1 MRCSSGEIR
10 GLFVEG
16 VSNAFLLMYGFC
28 SNNAFY
34 STSLLLTMFLFL
46 LTPVNTWDRYYFE
59 SVVSLVLL
67 IKVCVIKRTSNFVLY
82 SSKHEEVTFSHELI
96 FVFIPY
102 FVGVIL
108 SRKCQKC
115 GGLAKKY
122 DKGGRGKGK
131 VFLIRG
137 VVQISFL
144 IWYGITV

>member
-67 IKVCVIKRTSNFVLY
+67 IKAFVIKRASNFVLY

-102 FVGVIL
+102 LLVWYYQENVRSVGVW
-108 SRKCQKC
+108 QKNIIRRE
-115 GGLAKKY
+115 GG
-122 DKGGRGKGK
+122 GGKF
-131 VFLIRG
+131 FL
-137 VVQISFL
+137 
-144 IWYGITV
+144 